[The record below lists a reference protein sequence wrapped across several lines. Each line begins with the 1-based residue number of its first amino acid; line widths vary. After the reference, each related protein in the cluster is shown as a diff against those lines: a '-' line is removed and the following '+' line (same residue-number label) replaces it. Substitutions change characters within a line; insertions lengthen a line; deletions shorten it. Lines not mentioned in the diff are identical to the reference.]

1 MEFKK
6 IFFHSNRISNE
17 YKDVP
22 APEPASKNT
31 PKWYQDSD
39 IYIKMPNGEPAR
51 YPDGSRALGY
61 KSCPAILDLYTTGYV
76 LKTPCD
82 IEFYI
87 DKNGKIAS
95 KIQDHFYKDFCH
107 FRPEMPQFEH
117 PEGYYKDHF
126 AWFPDWA
133 TKTPEGYSVLYTQ
146 PFNRF
151 ELPFMT
157 TSGIIDNDQVH
168 FPGSMP
174 FFVRDG
180 FIGVISAGTPFVQM
194 FPFKREDWESE
205 IEIKN
210 PGALMKDNMENSQK
224 YRKPDGGIYKN
235 EVWSPRKYS

>member
-1 MEFKK
+1 MPK
-6 IFFHSNRISNE
+6 ITFIGNRPWLKS
-17 YKDVP
+17 DSTHR
-22 APEPASKNT
+22 PEPIIKT
-31 PKWYQDSD
+31 IPDWYRKADRFAKLPGGD
-39 IYIKMPNGEPAR
+39 YFIG
-51 YPDGSRALGY
+51 PDKGKIPTWKA
-61 KSCPAILDLYTTGYV
+61 CPAIFDIMGAGYV

-95 KIQDHFYKDFCH
+95 KIEDHFYKDFCH

-180 FIGVISAGTPFVQM
+180 FIGVIPAGTPFVQM